1 MRPTGVS
8 ECPPRSGN
16 ARLPGSGFRQRRG
29 RASRIPG
36 PGPAA
41 GVAGLRVAITG
52 ATGFTGRRVLRRLLE
67 RGHEVRA
74 LVRPPTARLGVPQV
88 SVVPGELG
96 EPQALADLLA
106 GCDAVVCVAP
116 IVSHHVASMIEAV
129 EAGGVGRAVFF
140 SSTSLHSR
148 LATAARDGWLR
159 AEDRVR
165 RAATGWTLLRP
176 TMIYGDEGDRNLS
189 RLIRFVARTP
199 LIPLPG
205 GGRALVQPVHVEDVA
220 TAAADALESERSVR
234 QAYDLPGG
242 AADPLRDL
250 VAFVR
255 TEVGSRAP
263 IVALPIR
270 PLAAASAVWTS
281 LGLPPRIRREQVLRL
296 DEDRAFSADP
306 ARRDFGFAPRG
317 WREGLRDETRR
328 LREIGWIR

>member
-1 MRPTGVS
+1 
-8 ECPPRSGN
+8 
-16 ARLPGSGFRQRRG
+16 
-29 RASRIPG
+29 
-36 PGPAA
+36 
-41 GVAGLRVAITG
+41 
-52 ATGFTGRRVLRRLLE
+52 
-67 RGHEVRA
+67 
-74 LVRPPTARLGVPQV
+74 
-88 SVVPGELG
+88 
-96 EPQALADLLA
+96 
-106 GCDAVVCVAP
+106 
-116 IVSHHVASMIEAV
+116 
-129 EAGGVGRAVFF
+129 
-140 SSTSLHSR
+140 
-148 LATAARDGWLR
+148 
-159 AEDRVR
+159 
-165 RAATGWTLLRP
+165 
-176 TMIYGDEGDRNLS
+176 MIYGDEGDRNLS

-220 TAAADALESERSVR
+220 TAAADALEGELSVR

-281 LGLPPRIRREQVLRL
+281 LGLPPRIRREQVLRM

-317 WREGLRDETRR
+317 WREGLRDEARR